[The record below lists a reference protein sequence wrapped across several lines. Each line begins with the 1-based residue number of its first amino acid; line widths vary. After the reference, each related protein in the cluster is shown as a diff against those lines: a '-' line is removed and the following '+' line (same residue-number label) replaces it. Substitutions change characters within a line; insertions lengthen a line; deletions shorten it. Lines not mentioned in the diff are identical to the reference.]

1 VDYETFLVD
10 FCAIIYEAM
19 PFIVLGVVIAGV
31 LEEFVPQRFITR
43 IIPRSRPLAIAIGCL
58 LGLLFPMCEC
68 GIIPVMRRLLRKGV
82 PLSVCIAYMLA
93 GPIINVVVIL
103 STAVAFSAPENTM
116 FGAWWRAV
124 LARVGGGFLV
134 AFSTGLIVER
144 LHRRVGDAALMRH
157 NVMPT
162 AKSVEE
168 EGESKKE
175 GLLKRLTH
183 ISETALH
190 DFADIMVFL
199 ILGAFLASVVRLS
212 LPYTNFRDYMQES
225 APVSIA
231 VMMLLAILLCL
242 CSEADAFVAAGF
254 GGLVPDAAKFAFLV
268 LGPMLDLK
276 LYVMFTQVF
285 RLRLIR
291 TIIIALIVQVYVLS
305 LVVHFAWEA
314 VRPTPVATSAAP
326 TASPLKR

>member
-1 VDYETFLVD
+1 VNYETFLVD

-43 IIPRSRPLAIAIGCL
+43 IIPRSRPLAVAIGGL
-58 LGLLFPMCEC
+58 LGLIFPMCEC

-82 PLSVCIAYMLA
+82 PLSVCITYMLA

-103 STAVAFSAPENTM
+103 STAVAFSAPDNTM
-116 FGAWWRAV
+116 FGAWWMAV

-134 AFSTGLIVER
+134 AFSTGMLVER
-144 LHRRVGDAALMRH
+144 LHQRVGDAALMRH

-175 GLLKRLTH
+175 GLVKRLTH

-199 ILGAFLASVVRLS
+199 ILGAFLASIVRLT
-212 LPYTNFRDYMQES
+212 LPYTNFREYMQES
-225 APVSIA
+225 APISIA

-291 TIIIALIVQVYVLS
+291 TIIIALIIQVYVLA
-305 LVVHFAWEA
+305 LAAHFIWDPWGKEWMGVSASPA
-314 VRPTPVATSAAP
+314 SAA
-326 TASPLKR
+326 KR